1 MLKGYLA
8 TARMCLVEKT
18 YFGFLHMVGQYVLK
32 IAAMGALIMVWTAL
46 CSQGADM
53 DGMTLN
59 QFLAYTILY
68 TFLNPV
74 LNVQTP
80 ASGWLHD
87 GTMLSLYQRP
97 SPVFGQLIFH
107 TMGGWPMPLAIM
119 LVPTALVAYF
129 CGVDMR
135 PDGFWFVPSIVLA
148 VSQGFAVD
156 FLFACLM
163 IRMRGLEWPME
174 CLRNALTAL
183 LTGAVIPFAA
193 LPWGIGRILA
203 LSPLGTLSGAPLSL
217 YTGLADPFEIL
228 TAQVIWNIVLWPL
241 AVICFKNS
249 RERMVSYGG

>member
-1 MLKGYLA
+1 MKAYIA

-18 YFGFLHMVGQYVLK
+18 YFGFFNTIGQYVLK
-32 IAAMGALIMVWTAL
+32 IAAMGALIMVWNAL
-46 CSQGADM
+46 CAQGADM

-59 QFLAYTILY
+59 QFVVYTILY

-87 GTMLSLYQRP
+87 GAVLSLYQRP
-97 SPVFGQLIFH
+97 SPIFGQLIAH
-107 TMGGWPMPLAIM
+107 TMGGWLMPLGIM
-119 LVPTALVAYF
+119 LIPTVLVAYF
-129 CGVDMR
+129 TGADMR
-135 PDGFWFVPSIVLA
+135 PADGWFIPSIILA

-163 IRMRGLEWPME
+163 IRMNGLEWPME
-174 CLRNALTAL
+174 CLRSALTAL
-183 LTGAVIPFAA
+183 LTGAVIPFAV
-193 LPWGIGRILA
+193 LPWGIGRYLA
-203 LSPLGTLSGAPLSL
+203 LSPLGTLAGAPLSI

-228 TAQVIWNIVLWPL
+228 MAQVIWNITLWPL
-241 AVICFKNS
+241 AVYCFRKS